1 MILRLPRIAENVTR
15 LSVRRKGPRLKAAGL
30 APVSAPHSNTGSWK
44 MKHPLFKRL
53 VFYMI

>member
-1 MILRLPRIAENVTR
+1 MILRLPRIAENVTQ

-30 APVSAPHSNTGSWK
+30 ALVSTPHSNTGSWK

-53 VFYMI
+53 RFFMI